1 MESQN
6 GRGRGRPQG
15 VCSGAPDSTCLLI
28 LAPTAPRPPCPPGL
42 GVQRQ
47 QAGGWASGQP
57 LCKKEGRGGRVEM
70 TVYSLVTKRGCGGHQ
85 HVRRVSRPAGPHRHW
100 PPTLGS
106 RAVGDSCRHPV
117 ALVGGDLGCC
127 WQWEPGGEG
136 PGPSRAPEACA
147 RTPGC
152 PPEGPCRLFCPCPPA
167 CTPGPA
173 GQRGAARQIPLL
185 ARGLGHWGARPQLP
199 RGCLCP

>member
-1 MESQN
+1 MEEKE
-6 GRGRGRPQG
+6 GEGDPRRP
-15 VCSGAPDSTCLLI
+15 V
-28 LAPTAPRPPCPPGL
+28 PGL
-42 GVQRQ
+42 LTLPASLLQPREPPPTMPTRAGAAHAASQRLGFRAASLQ
-47 QAGGWASGQP
+47 ERRTRRQGRNDCVFPGYKAGLWRSPASP
-57 LCKKEGRGGRVEM
+57 A
-70 TVYSLVTKRGCGGHQ
+70 
-85 HVRRVSRPAGPHRHW
+85 VSRPAGPHRHW

-117 ALVGGDLGCC
+117 ALVGGGLGRC

-136 PGPSRAPEACA
+136 PGPSRGPEACPQG
-147 RTPGC
+147 PGC

-173 GQRGAARQIPLL
+173 GPRRVAQRIPLL
-185 ARGLGHWGARPQLP
+185 AHGLGHRGTHPQPP